1 MLEFIHH
8 KVSVINGFLSKFNT
22 IQTLYL
28 DKSYLYETELQLFL
42 KNLQYYFSEISDS
55 TKESEV
61 LKYSGML
68 QTIKKGFDPIK
79 LEKIATARRD
89 FFWGMAFHINQ
100 EIQQLLVNMLASEEQ
115 KLSEADDLL
124 SNTFLSLIQNQ
135 ILSNQEL
142 KKLNNTIAIELFWTS
157 IVKQNTTIAVLD
169 KKMKMKITAEDI
181 YLLIEKIVVKI
192 S

>member
-1 MLEFIHH
+1 
-8 KVSVINGFLSKFNT
+8 LSKFNT